1 MSQSLESSRALQ
13 QYVAQNAR
21 SKAHAER
28 AREYIPSGLSRG
40 LLRHAPF
47 PFYTASGQGATTT
60 DLDGNRRIDFHGN
73 YSATI
78 HGHAHPQITAAVAAQ
93 IPLGTAYSAPPAQ
106 EAALAEHLCGRVP
119 GVEQVVFNNS
129 GSEAVMV
136 AIRVARAYTGR
147 ERLGMFEGCYHGSTD
162 FVLVGGHGLPAVD
175 DPVRVSTP
183 HEDMAGLPKSASEGA
198 VLMRYNDPQ
207 AVIDAVEQYGDEMA
221 AILIEP
227 ILYAGGAV
235 PADPEFLRV
244 VREQTE
250 RKGIV
255 LICDEVVTLR
265 QAVGGAQAYYGIQP
279 DLTTMAKIIGGG
291 FPIGAVGGM
300 KEYMKIL
307 NAPEDGGIVANLG
320 TFSANPISTGA
331 GLVAMELLDEAAIGE
346 LNRLGEMLRTG
357 VGEVITRHGVRA
369 QVSGSGS
376 LFQIHW
382 TDVPISDARGVE
394 TGSEELSL
402 LTFIGLAN
410 RGIHTSARGIGC
422 LSTPMG
428 EREIDAFVAAFDDTV
443 AEMKQENRL

>member
-1 MSQSLESSRALQ
+1 MSRSLESSKTFQ
-13 QYVAQNAR
+13 QYVRMNAA

-28 AREYIPSGLSRG
+28 SRQFIPSGLSRG

-47 PFYTASGQGATTT
+47 PFYTARGEGASTI

-78 HGHAHPQITAAVAAQ
+78 HGHAHPEITAAVAAQ
-93 IPLGTAYSAPPAQ
+93 IPLGTAVSAPPAQ
-106 EAALAEHLCGRVP
+106 EAALAEHLCERVP
-119 GVEQVVFNNS
+119 GVQQVVFNNS

-162 FVLVGGHGLPAVD
+162 SVLVGGHGLPAVD
-175 DPVRVSTP
+175 DPVRVTTP
-183 HEDMAGLPKSASEGA
+183 HEDMAGLPKSAVEGA
-198 VLMRYNDPQ
+198 VLMRYNDPA
-207 AVIDAVEQYGDEMA
+207 AVIEAVERYGDEMA
-221 AILIEP
+221 AIVIEP
-227 ILYAGGAV
+227 VLYAGGAV

-244 VREQTE
+244 VREQTSA
-250 RKGIV
+250 KGIV

-291 FPIGAVGGM
+291 FAIGAVGGM
-300 KEYMKIL
+300 KEFMQVL

-331 GLVAMELLDEAAIGE
+331 GLVGMKLLDEAAIGE
-346 LNRLGEMLRTG
+346 LNRQGDLIRSGLSDVIHKHAVAGQVTG
-357 VGEVITRHGVRA
+357 T
-369 QVSGSGS
+369 GS

-382 TDVPISDARGVE
+382 TDVPITDARGVE
-394 TGSEELSL
+394 TGSEDLALLS
-402 LTFIGLAN
+402 FIGLSN

-422 LSTPMG
+422 LSTPMTDAD
-428 EREIDAFVAAFDDTV
+428 IHAFVDAFDDTM
-443 AEMKQENRL
+443 AELKQDDWI